1 MPQAVQI
8 TGSGEGKIID
18 PIIWAQDFDIS
29 GQEYPI
35 QITKPIGSL
44 SKGAI
49 IYVQLDSASTSAS
62 GLVNLRPTRSDQGD
76 VSGLRITATSGAP
89 LQAKIKG
96 RGGSGFFDKAT
107 QVLLGGL
114 QVAAN
119 QALSDSDDFV
129 STVGSGIT
137 SSAIS
142 SVRGNS
148 GNSRNGRQSFFEISK
163 GTTVK
168 ITSY

>member
-1 MPQAVQI
+1 
-8 TGSGEGKIID
+8 
-18 PIIWAQDFDIS
+18 
-29 GQEYPI
+29 
-35 QITKPIGSL
+35 
-44 SKGAI
+44 
-49 IYVQLDSASTSAS
+49 
-62 GLVNLRPTRSDQGD
+62 GD

-89 LQAKIKG
+89 LQAKIKR
-96 RGGSGFFDKAT
+96 RGGSGFFDKTT

-119 QALSDSDDFV
+119 QALSDSDNFV
-129 STVGSGIT
+129 SSVGSGIT

-142 SVRGNS
+142 SVRGNTA
-148 GNSRNGRQSFFEISK
+148 NNRNGRQSFFEISK